1 MLDEFD
7 YEISWQKVQ
16 LQNQMI
22 DHVCSFSFCNHN
34 KVKTVKQSL
43 DKLVN
48 DVAGFALR
56 IELSK
61 SIIKIRLDK
70 NEDSFL
76 NDSEVVGREF
86 NVVKIVSKLISS
98 INQQVISVLPIY
110 CGCGTSWKD
119 NFSKS
124 IV

>member
-1 MLDEFD
+1 M
-7 YEISWQKVQ
+7 
-16 LQNQMI
+16 
-22 DHVCSFSFCNHN
+22 
-34 KVKTVKQSL
+34 
-43 DKLVN
+43 N

-86 NVVKIVSKLISS
+86 NVVKKVSKLISS